1 MTVKERI
8 QEYLNYKGV
17 SPTSAE
23 RELGWGNGAFTK
35 AKSITVDRAKG
46 TSSLLSGL
54 VRRMVTS
61 WHRKYDFE

>member
-23 RELGWGNGAFTK
+23 RTWLGKWCLHESK
-35 AKSITVDRAKG
+35 EYY
-46 TSSLLSGL
+46 
-54 VRRMVTS
+54 RR
-61 WHRKYDFE
+61 

>member
-23 RELGWGNGAFTK
+23 RELGWGNGAFTT
-35 AKSITVDRAKG
+35 AKSITVYRANQLLLYYPDL
-46 TSSLLSGL
+46 TS
-54 VRRMVTS
+54 
-61 WHRKYDFE
+61 

>member
-23 RELGWGNGAFTK
+23 RATWLGKWCLHESK
-35 AKSITVDRAKG
+35 EYY
-46 TSSLLSGL
+46 
-54 VRRMVTS
+54 RR
-61 WHRKYDFE
+61 